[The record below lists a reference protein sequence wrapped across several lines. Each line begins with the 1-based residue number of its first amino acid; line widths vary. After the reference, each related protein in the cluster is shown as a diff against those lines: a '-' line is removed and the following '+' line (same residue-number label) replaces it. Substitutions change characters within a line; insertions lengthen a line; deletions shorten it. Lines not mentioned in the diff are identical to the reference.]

1 MACKNS
7 CNGFA
12 RVNSAAAYVDQVVAI
27 ERQRGTK
34 VSAALDIAADAL
46 GLPARK
52 VYSHHYQQ
60 PVTLPAACRAV
71 RARFTA
77 WLAADIARSEQIIAQ
92 RRALLAE
99 MMGEPNAD
107 ALGEGAGDA
116 RLDVVAGVVEE

>member
-1 MACKNS
+1 
-7 CNGFA
+7 
-12 RVNSAAAYVDQVVAI
+12 VISAATYVDRVVAI

-34 VSAALDIAADAL
+34 VTAALEIAADAL

-77 WLAADIARSEQIIAQ
+77 WLAADIARTEQLIAQ

-99 MMGEPNAD
+99 MRDADAD
-107 ALGEGAGDA
+107 ALGEIAGDV
-116 RLDVVAGVVEE
+116 RVDSLAGVATEEKG